1 MITISPMA
9 TTKLKEL
16 LSEEGSSGSSLRI
29 IAIPS
34 GNGVQYTL
42 SLEDNPQKDDRLLD
56 HDGVSIVIDSD
67 SEPLLEG
74 SEIDYVETLMRSG
87 FTISNSNF
95 PAGGGGGCGSGGCGC
110 GSGGGG
116 CGCGSGGCGGH

>member
-1 MITISPMA
+1 MINISPMA

-34 GNGVQYTL
+34 GQGVQYTL
-42 SLEDNPQKDDRLLD
+42 ALEDKPQKDDRLLE
-56 HDGVSIVIDSD
+56 HEGVSIVVDSD

-95 PAGGGGGCGSGGCGC
+95 PAGGGGCGS
-110 GSGGGG
+110 GG

>member
-16 LSEEGSSGSSLRI
+16 LSEEGSSDSSLRI

-34 GNGVQYTL
+34 GEGVQYTL
-42 SLEDNPQKDDRLLD
+42 ALEDNPQKDDTLLE
-56 HDGVSIVIDSD
+56 HDGVPIVVDSD

-87 FTISNSNF
+87 FTISNANF
-95 PAGGGGGCGSGGCGC
+95 PAGGGCGSGGCGC
-110 GSGGGG
+110 GSGGSGG

>member
-42 SLEDNPQKDDRLLD
+42 ALEDNPQKDDRLLD

-95 PAGGGGGCGSGGCGC
+95 PAGGGCGSGGCGC

>member
-34 GNGVQYTL
+34 GQGVQYTL
-42 SLEDNPQKDDRLLD
+42 ALEDNPQKDDTLLD

-74 SEIDYVETLMRSG
+74 SEIDYVETVSYTHLPLTTSDLV
-87 FTISNSNF
+87 
-95 PAGGGGGCGSGGCGC
+95 
-110 GSGGGG
+110 
-116 CGCGSGGCGGH
+116 